1 MLRYK
6 TLVAV
11 VGGGTSI
18 EKEVN
23 DWLALPENKDIK
35 VISTSTTISVIN
47 GSTNMLVCAIMYD
60 DGRETD
66 A

>member
-6 TLVAV
+6 TIVAV
-11 VGGGTSI
+11 VGGGHSI

-47 GSTNMLVCAIMYD
+47 GSTSMLVCAVMYD
-60 DGRETD
+60 DWR
-66 A
+66 

>member
-6 TLVAV
+6 TIVAV
-11 VGGGTSI
+11 VGGGHSI

-47 GSTNMLVCAIMYD
+47 GSTSMLVCAVMYN
-60 DGRETD
+60 DGRKAD